1 MINVDVSVKN
11 ITCENGKYLTSIIED
26 SVIRCDETIEETIAV
41 PTNFNEKTNK
51 SRKKKK
57 KLYLYLY

>member
-11 ITCENGKYLTSIIED
+11 ITCENGKYLTSITED

-41 PTNFNEKTNK
+41 STNFNEKTNK
-51 SRKKKK
+51 SS
-57 KLYLYLY
+57 L